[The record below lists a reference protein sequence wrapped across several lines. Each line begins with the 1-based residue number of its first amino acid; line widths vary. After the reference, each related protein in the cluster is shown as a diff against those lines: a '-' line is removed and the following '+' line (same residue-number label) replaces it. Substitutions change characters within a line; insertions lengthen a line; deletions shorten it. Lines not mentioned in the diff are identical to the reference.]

1 LFEVTKKWLLQEGCV
16 MSIVKTRG
24 LPRSDRP
31 AEIEGSIRDL
41 VRRESGVIRQSE
53 DISEQATADLSSLV
67 YRVSG
72 ESAREIDHLIDGL
85 KHLRQKLDDDGRRVQ
100 REIVEYA
107 SLSQSVIQLTKIVSE
122 GMTHVKKVPD
132 APSISDQALNSAD
145 VSVDEQN

>member
-1 LFEVTKKWLLQEGCV
+1 
-16 MSIVKTRG
+16 MSILNTRG
-24 LPRSDRP
+24 LPRSDKP

-41 VRRESGVIRQSE
+41 VRRESSAIRQSG
-53 DISEQATADLSSLV
+53 DTSEQATSDLSSLV

-72 ESAREIDHLIDGL
+72 ESTREIDHLIDGL

-122 GMTHVKKVPD
+122 GMTHVKEVPD
-132 APSISDQALNSAD
+132 APNISDQALNLAH
-145 VSVDEQN
+145 VSVDDKN